1 MGESGGRRVANLE
14 RNILEHMASP
24 SFLLLKINQLG
35 DAIWFLPTVAGIRR
49 EFPASRIDVVCNRS
63 TAVIF
68 EKSVKGVRA
77 VAVSYKHVRSLRAM
91 LILPWIVLKL
101 GLGRYDYALLSHD
114 EPKFSHLLAL
124 AVFARRRIG
133 FDIVNRGLARLLSEV
148 LPYGT
153 GRNPVDLNFDLARR
167 VTGRSDLPLVRVP
180 LGYDPRDAETVERRL
195 QALGVDPSL
204 PFVVLQPFASLPYK
218 EWGLGKFL
226 ALARRLTEE
235 FDLPVVIESQKEL
248 PPLDWPRRIWGLS
261 IPQLAALIE
270 RAALFIGNNSGP
282 MNMAGAM
289 GTPTLIAEGPW
300 AGAQWGV
307 PWTDA
312 PHRRIYAKTLACIPC
327 ERYER
332 VHLRCTNRDY
342 PHGCMKELSV
352 AAMFGHAKEMLEA
365 RGAAGGGR
373 KRGGSI

>member
-1 MGESGGRRVANLE
+1 
-14 RNILEHMASP
+14 MASP

-49 EFPASRIDVVCNRS
+49 EFPDSRIDVVCNRS

-68 EKSVKGVRA
+68 EKSVTGVRA
-77 VAVSYKHVRSLRAM
+77 ITVSYKHVRSLRGM
-91 LILPWIVLKL
+91 MSLPWMALKL

-114 EPKFSHLLAL
+114 EPKFSHLLAM
-124 AVFARRRIG
+124 AVLARRRIG
-133 FDIVNRGLARLLSEV
+133 FDIVNRGFARLLSEV
-148 LPYGT
+148 LPYGSS
-153 GRNPVDLNFDLARR
+153 RNPVDLNFDLARR

-180 LGYDPRDAETVERRL
+180 LGYDTQAAETVERRL

-204 PFVVLQPFASLPYK
+204 PFVVLHPAASLPYK
-218 EWGLGKFL
+218 EWALGKFFE
-226 ALARRLTEE
+226 LARRITEE
-235 FDLPVVIESQKEL
+235 FDLPVVITSEKEA
-248 PPLDWPRRIWGLS
+248 PALDWPRRIWGLS
-261 IPQLAALIE
+261 IPQLAALLE

-282 MNMAGAM
+282 MNIAGAM

-300 AGAQWGV
+300 AGGQWGI
-307 PWTDA
+307 PWPDA
-312 PHRRIYAKTLACIPC
+312 PHRGIYAKTLACIPC
-327 ERYER
+327 EHIER

-352 AAMFGHAKEMLEA
+352 DTMFGHAKEMLEA
-365 RGAAGGGR
+365 SAAADGGR

>member
-1 MGESGGRRVANLE
+1 
-14 RNILEHMASP
+14 MASP

-77 VAVSYKHVRSLRAM
+77 VAVSYKHVRSLRGM
-91 LILPWIVLKL
+91 MSLPRMALKL

-204 PFVVLQPFASLPYK
+204 AFVVLQPFASLPYK

-261 IPQLAALIE
+261 IPQLAALLE

-289 GTPTLIAEGPW
+289 RTPALIVEGPW
-300 AGAQWGV
+300 AGGNGACRGR
-307 PWTDA
+307 T
-312 PHRRIYAKTLACIPC
+312 RRT
-327 ERYER
+327 
-332 VHLRCTNRDY
+332 
-342 PHGCMKELSV
+342 
-352 AAMFGHAKEMLEA
+352 
-365 RGAAGGGR
+365 
-373 KRGGSI
+373 GGSTPKRSPAFRASVTSAFISAAPTATIRMAA

>member
-1 MGESGGRRVANLE
+1 MT
-14 RNILEHMASP
+14 SP

-49 EFPASRIDVVCNRS
+49 EFPDSRIDVVCNRS

-68 EKSVKGVRA
+68 EKSVKEVRA

-91 LILPWIVLKL
+91 LILPWMVLKL
-101 GLGRYDYALLSHD
+101 GLGRYDYALLSPD
-114 EPKFSHLLAL
+114 EPKFSHLLAMVVL
-124 AVFARRRIG
+124 ARRRIG

-148 LPYGT
+148 LPFRT
-153 GRNPVDLNFDLARR
+153 GRNPVDVNFDLARR
-167 VTGRSDLPLVRVP
+167 VTGRPDLPLLRIP
-180 LGYDPRDAETVERRL
+180 LGYDPHDAEAIERRL
-195 QALGVDPSL
+195 RALGVDPSF

-226 ALARRLTEE
+226 ALARRLTEQ
-235 FDLPVVIESQKEL
+235 FDLPVVIESQKEI
-248 PPLDWPRRIWGLS
+248 PPFDWPRRIWGLS

-282 MNMAGAM
+282 MNIAGAM

-300 AGAQWGV
+300 AGKADV

-312 PHRRIYAKTLACIPC
+312 PHRGIYAKTLACIPC
-327 ERYER
+327 ERYGGR
-332 VHLRCTNRDY
+332 NHLCCSNRDY
-342 PHGCMKELSV
+342 PNGCMKELSV
-352 AAMFGHAKEMLEA
+352 DTMFGHAKEMLEA
-365 RGAAGGGR
+365 RGAAGGAR
-373 KRGGSI
+373 KREASI

>member
-1 MGESGGRRVANLE
+1 
-14 RNILEHMASP
+14 MASP

-49 EFPASRIDVVCNRS
+49 EFPDSRIDVVCNRS

-68 EKSVKGVRA
+68 EKSVPGVRA
-77 VAVSYKHVRSLRAM
+77 VAVSYKHVRSLRGM
-91 LILPWIVLKL
+91 LSLPWMALKL
-101 GLGRYDYALLSHD
+101 GLRRYDYALLSHD
-114 EPKFSHLLAL
+114 EPKFSHLLAVL
-124 AVFARRRIG
+124 ARQRIG

-148 LPYGT
+148 LPHGT
-153 GRNPVDLNFDLARR
+153 GRNCTDLNFDLARR
-167 VTGRSDLPLVRVP
+167 VTGRPDLPLVRVP
-180 LGYDPRDAETVERRL
+180 LGYDPHDAEIVERRL
-195 QALGVDPSL
+195 QALGVAPSL
-204 PFVVLQPFASLPYK
+204 AFVVLHPFASLPYK

-226 ALARRLTEE
+226 ELARRITEE
-235 FDLPVVIESQKEL
+235 FDLPVVITSEKED
-248 PPLDWPRRIWGLS
+248 PDLDWPRRIWGLS

-270 RAALFIGNNSGP
+270 RSALFIGNNSGP

-289 GTPTLIAEGPW
+289 GTPTLIVEGPSPR
-300 AGAQWGV
+300 GTGV

-312 PHRRIYAKTLACIPC
+312 PHREIYAKTLACIPC
-327 ERYER
+327 ERIER
-332 VHLRCTNRDY
+332 IPYVCTNHDY

-352 AAMFGHAKEMLEA
+352 DMMFGHAKEMLEA